1 MSLMIDSWIDWLT
14 IDGLAWLILVIHFY
28 TSVSSLR
35 KSARLSA
42 QRSLQRVQ
50 HSLLVPDPSPNFPLE
65 EKRSSCSVYGIN
77 NSQPRNV

>member
-28 TSVSSLR
+28 MSVSSLR

-50 HSLLVPDPSPNFPLE
+50 QSLLVPDPSPNFPLE